1 MNWPKGGWVW
11 GRPEKGPWPLPSE
24 TPLRRKTGSP
34 SPNQEP
40 STPWRG
46 RSHGGDHRARVRKD
60 EACPAEE
67 WPRTQTPHLDM
78 FRARS
83 LSLSHTHPSLAASGS
98 QSGAG
103 DPIPL
108 LACLPTPSTPL
119 PARAAQRRAAG
130 AAAAGGLRTHHR
142 IRTSARLAPANPGP
156 AGPRP
161 APGL

>member
-1 MNWPKGGWVW
+1 MW

-78 FRARS
+78 FRA
-83 LSLSHTHPSLAASGS
+83 LSLTHTRVSQPQAPKVGLGTRSPSWHTSPPPPRPS
-98 QSGAG
+98 Q
-103 DPIPL
+103 PEL
-108 LACLPTPSTPL
+108 LRVGLP
-119 PARAAQRRAAG
+119 
-130 AAAAGGLRTHHR
+130 GLRR
-142 IRTSARLAPANPGP
+142 PG
-156 AGPRP
+156 G
-161 APGL
+161 

>member
-34 SPNQEP
+34 SPNREP

-78 FRARS
+78 FRA
-83 LSLSHTHPSLAASGS
+83 LSLTHTPESRWALFPAQAGFLGLDLRICLASSTKGKSAARRDQGPPSTHDCLLVSSVLSYFTGAPPRGLLHHPNPA
-98 QSGAG
+98 
-103 DPIPL
+103 
-108 LACLPTPSTPL
+108 TPS
-119 PARAAQRRAAG
+119 
-130 AAAAGGLRTHHR
+130 HW
-142 IRTSARLAPANPGP
+142 
-156 AGPRP
+156 
-161 APGL
+161 

>member
-1 MNWPKGGWVW
+1 MW

-83 LSLSHTHPSLAASGS
+83 LSHTHTPESRSLRLPKWGWGPDPPPGMPPHPLHAPPS
-98 QSGAG
+98 QSCSAPGCRGCGGWGAE
-103 DPIPL
+103 DSPPN
-108 LACLPTPSTPL
+108 SD
-119 PARAAQRRAAG
+119 
-130 AAAAGGLRTHHR
+130 LRT
-142 IRTSARLAPANPGP
+142 AC
-156 AGPRP
+156 PR
-161 APGL
+161 